1 MLPAEDA
8 GPHTRTGSPEVSVV
22 VPTHNRRGLLRL
34 TLRSILWQRGV
45 DLEVLVVDDGS
56 TDGTADMVAGL
67 GEGRIRVVRHDTPQ
81 GVAAA
86 RNQGVALAA
95 GGWLGFC
102 DDDDLWAPDKLA
114 RQLKAARQTGRD
126 WVYTGEVH
134 VDADGR
140 VVGGSPPMP
149 PEPLVERLTEA
160 NVVPGG
166 CSGVLLHRD
175 ALAGEEPFDGR
186 RYRHFADWDLWIR
199 LARRGPPAWVSA
211 PLVGYRIHPGNAS
224 YDTAGMVAELDVIER
239 RHGIRVDR
247 TSFYRYVALLCRR
260 TGRRGAALGY
270 YLRAALRDRRY
281 LVSGLAGDLAG
292 MAAGA
297 IRVVWRAVPGRSEH
311 GRDDRWRAAGAAW
324 LGEVADAYP
333 APGTST
339 VDA

>member
-1 MLPAEDA
+1 VPGAEDA
-8 GPHTRTGSPEVSVV
+8 GRPASTRRPEVSVV
-22 VPTHNRRGLLRL
+22 VPTHNRRGLLGL
-34 TLRSILWQRGV
+34 TLRSILGQLGV
-45 DLEVLVVDDGS
+45 DFEVLVVDDGS
-56 TDGTADMVAGL
+56 SDGTAKMVAGL
-67 GEGRIRVVRHDTPQ
+67 GDARVRLLRHETSR

-86 RNQGVALAA
+86 RNRGIAEAA

-114 RQLKAARQTGRD
+114 RQLQAARQSGRD
-126 WVYTGEVH
+126 WVYTGEIH

-140 VVGGSPPMP
+140 VVGGSPPVP
-149 PEPLVERLTEA
+149 PERLVERLTQA

-199 LARRGPPAWVSA
+199 LARRGLPAWVPS

-224 YDTAGMVAELDVIER
+224 HDTAGMVAELDVIEH
-239 RHGIRVDR
+239 RHEVRVDR
-247 TSFYRYVALLCRR
+247 VSFYRYVALLCRR
-260 TGRRGAALGY
+260 TGRRGAALSY
-270 YLRAALRDRRY
+270 YLRAARRDRRY
-281 LVSGLAGDLAG
+281 LVTGLAGDLAD

-297 IRVVWRAVPGRSEH
+297 IRVVRRAVPGHSDH
-311 GRDDRWRAAGAAW
+311 GRDDQWRAAGAAW
-324 LGEVADAYP
+324 LGELADTYP

>member
-1 MLPAEDA
+1 LA
-8 GPHTRTGSPEVSVV
+8 EVSVV
-22 VPTHNRRGLLRL
+22 VPTHNRRGLLAL
-34 TLRSILWQRGV
+34 TLRSILGQRGV

-56 TDGTADMVAGL
+56 VDGTAELVAGW
-67 GEGRIRVVRHDTPQ
+67 GDPRVRLLRNASSR

-86 RNQGVALAA
+86 RNRGIAEAA

-114 RQLKAARQTGRD
+114 RQLQAAHHSGRD

-149 PEPLVERLTEA
+149 PERLVERLTKA

-166 CSGVLLHRD
+166 CSGVLVRRD
-175 ALAGEEPFDGR
+175 ALAGAELFDGH

-199 LARRGPPAWVSA
+199 LARRGLPAWVPS

-224 YDTAGMVAELDVIER
+224 HDTEGMVAELDVVER
-239 RHGIRVDR
+239 RHGVRVDR
-247 TSFYRYVALLCRR
+247 VSFYRYVALLCRR

-281 LVSGLAGDLAG
+281 LAAGLAGDLAD
-292 MAAGA
+292 MAVGA
-297 IRVVWRAVPGRSEH
+297 IRVVWRAVPGRSDY
-311 GRDDRWRAAGAAW
+311 GRSDQWREAGAAW
-324 LGEVADAYP
+324 LDELADAYP

>member
-1 MLPAEDA
+1 LAD
-8 GPHTRTGSPEVSVV
+8 VSVV
-22 VPTHNRRGLLRL
+22 VPTHDRRRLLRQ
-34 TLRSILWQRGV
+34 TLASILWQREV
-45 DLEVLVVDDGS
+45 DFEVIVVDDGS
-56 TDGTADMVAGL
+56 SDGTADAVARL
-67 GEGRIRVVRHDTPQ
+67 GDARVRLVRHDTPQ

-86 RNQGVALAA
+86 RNRGIAEATGAWLA
-95 GGWLGFC
+95 FC

-114 RQLKAARQTGRD
+114 RQLQAAHQTGRS

-134 VDADGR
+134 VDADGM

-149 PEPLVERLTEA
+149 PSALIERLAHA

-166 CSGVLLHRD
+166 CSGVLLRRD
-175 ALAGEEPFDGR
+175 ALAGEELFDGL

-211 PLVGYRIHPGNAS
+211 PLVGYRIHSGNAS
-224 YDTAGMVAELDVIER
+224 HDTAGMVAELDVVER
-239 RHGIRVDR
+239 RHGVRVDR
-247 TSFYRYVALLCRR
+247 VSFYRYVALLCRR

-281 LVSGLAGDLAG
+281 LATGLAGDLAD
-292 MAAGA
+292 MAVGA
-297 IRVVWRAVPGRSEH
+297 IRVVWRAVPGRSGH
-311 GRDDRWRAAGAAW
+311 GRGDQWREAGAAW
-324 LGEVADAYP
+324 LDELADAYP